1 MHANQ
6 DALFSERNSLLLD
19 LERAREEI
27 AQLDSQLRQLRE
39 QRKEEVER
47 QKEELERL
55 LRCIKQEVQRKYHEE
70 LRVLG

>member
-1 MHANQ
+1 MEHAR
-6 DALFSERNSLLLD
+6 D
-19 LERAREEI
+19 EI
-27 AQLDSQLRQLRE
+27 AQLDSQLGQLRE

-55 LRCIKQEVQRKYHEE
+55 LKCIKQEVQRKYHEE